1 MIRRLRVK
9 FVVINMALIALV
21 LVIVF
26 GVICYSSY
34 QQTRSESL
42 QDMRMSLDR
51 EKDHPP
57 SRFVIGGERPPQTGD
72 SGPKPVFTVTLNHEG
87 DIVWSDRQNVEI
99 DDETLALA
107 VSYATDKSSDGGVID
122 ALNLRYLR
130 RETPEGT
137 RIAFA
142 DRTAEQTALRQLA
155 FTLLLVGLGGMLAF
169 FGISLFLARWALRP
183 VQEAWAQQQRFI
195 ADASHELKTPL
206 TVILANLNILQKH
219 PEHTVA
225 EEHKWIDN
233 TQVEAG
239 RMKGLVDNLLFLAK
253 SDATQAP
260 PERTAFSLSD
270 AVWSAV
276 LPFEPVAFEQ
286 GITLESDI
294 APNIN
299 LMGDAQ
305 QIRQLVVILL
315 DNACKYAGAQGR
327 VTVTLSRVQDKARLS
342 VHNTGE
348 PIAPDALA
356 HIFERFYRVDKARA
370 RLQGGYGLGLAI
382 AAQIV
387 RSHGG
392 KITAQSSSE
401 EGTTLTV
408 IL

>member
-42 QDMRMSLDR
+42 QDMRMALDR

-107 VSYATDKSSDGGVID
+107 VSYATDESSDGGVID